1 MRSIHQEQVG
11 FIPGIQCWFNIQ
23 KSTDVTHYINRVKEK
38 NPTIVSMD
46 AKKHFKNKLN
56 ELINSK
62 LKEQKRNAVKVWW
75 RMQTL

>member
-11 FIPGIQCWFNIQ
+11 FIPGIQCWFNIR

-38 NPTIVSMD
+38 NPTIVSVD

-62 LKEQKRNAVKVWW
+62 LKEQKRNALKVWW